1 MRRTA
6 ISAAALLA
14 LLPLTGCGSGDDEP
28 DVPLGWISTTYERTG
43 SSYEN
48 RFLDRAAAPAVVA
61 DAIERE
67 RAAMDRIED
76 AGSVFLRYDDDI
88 VAIAPFG
95 SARDGSEIDVDDYR
109 SGRSRYSTHVGHRWP
124 AAQHDSGGDFRGGG
138 PGSGK

>member
-14 LLPLTGCGSGDDEP
+14 LLPLAGCGSGDDEP
-28 DVPLGWISTTYERTG
+28 DVPLSFISATYERTG

-48 RFLDRAAAPAVVA
+48 RFLDRDATPALVA

-76 AGSVFLRYDDDI
+76 DGSVFLRYDDDI

-95 SARDGSEIDVDDYR
+95 SALAGSEIDVDDYR
-109 SGRSRYSTHVGHRWP
+109 SGRSRYSAHVGHRWP
-124 AAQHDSGGDFRGGG
+124 AAQRDSGGDFRGGG